1 MKKRILSLF
10 LVAVL
15 AILPSCSSKQVVST
29 NTESGTAVVDS
40 LEVAETLEK
49 VEGAKLDHN
58 VTLLVTSDV
67 HGGVAENYTL
77 AAVYEKRKEYEAK
90 GDYTL
95 LIDDGDMLQG
105 GLLSSVSKGEDL
117 IDIMNL
123 AGYDIA
129 TMGNHEFD
137 YGMGQFLKNAAK
149 LNNQYI
155 SCNFTK
161 YGRNVFK
168 SYVIKQFDGV
178 RFAFIGV
185 NTPDTLTTSTPK
197 YFQDVDGKFIYGFCQ
212 GNNGQILYSKVQR
225 AIDEAKAEGADYIII
240 VGHVGQKETSGPY
253 KYTDIISN
261 TSGIDVFLD
270 GHSHDTD
277 EVNMKDKSGKNVL
290 RIGVGT
296 KLDSVGVV
304 KFTPEGTIEHELLTY
319 KKPAEGEEPVKYD
332 NPVSRYIEK
341 KNEILGNLM
350 SEVIGTTEYPLY
362 IYDPTAKD
370 DAGKPI
376 RIIRRMETNLG
387 NLVVD
392 AYRVRTGADCAY
404 TNGGGI
410 RSNVEKG
417 DIKVSDIKNVQPFG
431 NIVCL
436 LEVTGQQ
443 ILDAM
448 EWGCHVNPAESGG
461 FPQVSG
467 MSFELDT
474 SIADPCKMNDNGMCV
489 GIEGERRVKNLKIN
503 GVAVDPAKKYKLA
516 TLSYTALDHGDGYTA
531 FDGCEVLEMGVSE
544 DYLLVVDYIK
554 ENLGGKISEVYAEPY
569 GEGRIKIS

>member
-10 LVAVL
+10 LVATL
-15 AILPSCSSKQVVST
+15 AILSACSNQQVAST
-29 NTESGTAVVDS
+29 STETSVVDS
-40 LEVAETLEK
+40 LEVAETIEK

-58 VTLLVTSDV
+58 LTLLVTSDV
-67 HGGVAENYTL
+67 HGGVADNYTL
-77 AAVYEKRKEYEAK
+77 AAVYEKRKEFEAN

-123 AGYDIA
+123 AGYDIM

-178 RFAFIGV
+178 RFAFIGI

-225 AIDEAKAEGADYIII
+225 AIDDAKLEGADHIII

-277 EVNMKDKSGKNVL
+277 VVNMKDKSGKDVL

-304 KFTPEGTIEHELLTY
+304 KFTPEGKIEHELLTY

-332 NPVSRYIEK
+332 NPVSRYIDK

-392 AYRVRTGADCAY
+392 AYRERTGADCAY

-417 DIKVSDIKNVQPFG
+417 DIKISDIKNVQPFG

-554 ENLGGKISEVYAEPY
+554 ENLGGKIPEVYAEPY